1 MTEDNRL
8 RVDPSWQGVI
18 KWGGL
23 ALFAAGAVLFIFVIS
38 VGITQQTIPV
48 PAEEAL
54 EDPLVPS
61 ALYVLAA
68 FGELLLMPAGLALYL
83 ALKGVNKNQMLV
95 ATAFWLSAALMFLV
109 SRGLIIALSQISES
123 YINTADESM
132 KAAYLASA
140 QLAIEVQSIYAYIA
154 IILLSV
160 ASIMIGIV
168 LLKGGLGKR
177 IGYVAIAAGILS
189 ALTPLGIILE
199 IPAAIS
205 AIGLILGGVWQ
216 LIVGARLYGLGRDV

>member
-1 MTEDNRL
+1 MMEEKSL
-8 RVDPSWQGVI
+8 GLDPSWQGVI

-23 ALFAAGAVLFIFVIS
+23 SLFAAAALLFVFVIS
-38 VGITQQTIPV
+38 VGVAQQTIPV
-48 PAEEAL
+48 PAQEAL

-68 FGELLLMPAGLALYL
+68 FGELLLIPAGLALYL
-83 ALKGVNKNQMLV
+83 ALKGINKNQMLV
-95 ATAFWLSAALMFLV
+95 AAAFWLSAALMFLV

-123 YINTADESM
+123 YMNTTSESM

-140 QLAIEVQSIYAYIA
+140 ELAIEVQSIYAYTA

-160 ASIMIGIV
+160 ASIMIGLV
-168 LLKGGLGKR
+168 MLKGGLGKR
-177 IGYVAIAAGILS
+177 IGYVAITAGILS
-189 ALTPLGIILE
+189 VLTPIGIILE

-205 AIGLILGGVWQ
+205 AIGLVLGGVWQ
-216 LIVGARLYGLGRDV
+216 LIVGARLYRLGRGL